1 MDGQRDTEEAWH
13 GLERRRDSACQ
24 EAQRLATS
32 LVERVAKLERS
43 VEQYSTAFVKNDLGQ
58 PDLDGHRRA
67 HSELVKAAETM
78 DEYKAEGAKNIIRL
92 AATFFAGVLSIGVVD
107 WIKSLK

>member
-24 EAQRLATS
+24 EAQRLAAS
-32 LVERVAKLERS
+32 LVERVAKLERFA
-43 VEQYSTAFVKNDLGQ
+43 EQHTTAFVKNDLGQ

-67 HSELVKAAETM
+67 HLQLVKAAETM
-78 DEYKAEGAKNIIRL
+78 DDYKAEGAKNIIRL
-92 AATFFAGVLSIGVVD
+92 AATFLAGVFSLGIVD